1 MGERIAKKTDDR
13 RKIRQEEGGAKHIHY
28 ARKLENLS
36 EFPSTVIL
44 THRPAME
51 FSRGD
56 PSVLDTIIFNAIS
69 HWNTIHFFFQHNFH
83 SDIRMQSEGNTESS
97 TIDVETEIVDVAD
110 TGTTRSRYVR
120 GEQPYTKRPIQ
131 TTSTSPF
138 LGIN

>member
-1 MGERIAKKTDDR
+1 
-13 RKIRQEEGGAKHIHY
+13 
-28 ARKLENLS
+28 
-36 EFPSTVIL
+36 
-44 THRPAME
+44 ME
-51 FSRGD
+51 FSGGD

-69 HWNTIHFFFQHNFH
+69 NWNTIHFFFQHNFH

-110 TGTTRSRYVR
+110 TQTTRSRYVR
-120 GEQPYTKRPIQ
+120 GEQAPHTPYTKRPIQ